1 MYEIWIPEE
10 LYYYVVYGAVAMLSL
25 IAAGYLLW
33 RRSNAFAPDVTPPVR
48 LRRWTAAFLAIG
60 GLGHFY
66 YLPVAL
72 FTSAKAVRWSLIVGG
87 MLDFLTFFPLAIIVM
102 LTMLQDRRRPLWP
115 PVVAML
121 PAALGVMWCLA
132 SGRDSLVPVIFVYIA
147 LLGIAVAVHLLW
159 ALRQYGHWLRDN
171 FADLERKEVWQTFA
185 LMAGLLSMLGFYTF
199 GDADKA
205 YEYIVQAGGAA
216 LVCFLVWR
224 VETMPDLS
232 SEGSEDSESSEL
244 SEFSEFSEN
253 FESYEQSA
261 DLEKRLQR
269 HCIDK
274 QLYLQHDLS
283 AIDLAVAVGTNHTYL
298 SRYFK
303 RQGLTY
309 NAYINGLRIDHFVSL
324 YQEAVAT
331 GRDVALQQLAKDSG
345 YCSYSTFS
353 LAFRQRM
360 GQSVT
365 AWTKAVR

>member
-1 MYEIWIPEE
+1 MYEILIPEGC
-10 LYYYVVYGAVAMLSL
+10 LYYIVYGAVAMLAL

-33 RRSNAFAPDVTPPVR
+33 RRSNAFEPDVTPPVR

-72 FTSAKAVRWSLIVGG
+72 FTSAKAVRWSLMVGS

-121 PAALGVMWCLA
+121 PTALGVVWCLA
-132 SGRDSLVPVIFVYIA
+132 SGHDALVPVIFAYLA
-147 LLGIAVAVHLLW
+147 LLGITLVLYLLW
-159 ALRQYGHWLRDN
+159 VLRQYGRWLRDN

-185 LMAGLLSMLGFYTF
+185 VMAGLLSLLSFYVF
-199 GDADKA
+199 GDAGEA

-232 SEGSEDSESSEL
+232 SESSEPSDYSEPSESSNHSDDFAPL
-244 SEFSEFSEN
+244 
-253 FESYEQSA
+253 
-261 DLEKRLQR
+261 LQR
-269 HCIDK
+269 HCIDT
-274 QLYLQHDLS
+274 QLYLQHDLTV
-283 AIDLAVAVGTNHTYL
+283 ADLARAVGTNRTYL

-309 NAYINGLRIDHFVSL
+309 NAYINGLRIDHFVGL
-324 YQEAVAT
+324 YREAVASRRIFT
-331 GRDVALQQLAKDSG
+331 LQQLAKDSG
-345 YCSYSTFS
+345 YRSYSTFS
-353 LAFRQRM
+353 LAFRQHI
-360 GQSVT
+360 GQTVR
-365 AWTKAVR
+365 AWTKTFR